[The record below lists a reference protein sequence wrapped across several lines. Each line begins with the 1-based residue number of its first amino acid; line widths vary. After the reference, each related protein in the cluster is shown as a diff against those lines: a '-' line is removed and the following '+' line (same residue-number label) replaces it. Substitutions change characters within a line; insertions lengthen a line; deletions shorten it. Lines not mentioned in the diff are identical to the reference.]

1 MSANRFLFLIFIF
14 IFFIL
19 LFCLFYFVVND
30 RYEIYDLRA
39 TGAFKSVEK
48 AEIVVQSAS
57 KTWSA
62 NSGLIM

>member
-1 MSANRFLFLIFIF
+1 M
-14 IFFIL
+14 
-19 LFCLFYFVVND
+19 VND